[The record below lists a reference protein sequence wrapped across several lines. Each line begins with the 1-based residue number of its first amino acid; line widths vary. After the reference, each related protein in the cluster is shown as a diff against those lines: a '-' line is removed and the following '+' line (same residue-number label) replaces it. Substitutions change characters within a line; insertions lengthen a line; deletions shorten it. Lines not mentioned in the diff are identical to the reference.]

1 MGVPFGVGHWEQ
13 GSASR
18 ATRATVATRRVTVQ
32 LAVHTIECQQREA
45 GDDMVSDRGLEVLR
59 VIVQD
64 YVASREPVGSKS
76 IVERHSFG
84 VSAATIR
91 NDMALLE
98 DEELITAPHT
108 SSGRVPTDK
117 GYRVFVDQLTDVRPL
132 TTAQRGAIE
141 AFLGQSV
148 DLDDVLARTVRL
160 LSQLTHQV
168 ALVQYPSLTSA
179 RVRHVELVPLTETRL
194 MTVFIT
200 DSGRVEQRVLDVAT
214 PIDEVLVGELRA
226 KLNSALG
233 GLGLSDAAAKL
244 VTFVDGFAPERHPV
258 VRQIAASLS
267 EQVLANKQ
275 DRLLMAGTANLAR
288 TEEDFSG
295 SIYPVLEAIEEQ
307 VTLLRLFGEMEIEP
321 GGVLA
326 RIGRENADYG
336 LGETSVVTS
345 GYSSTGGSVA
355 RLGVLGP
362 TRMDY
367 SNNMAAV
374 RAVARY
380 LSRLLGTE

>member
-1 MGVPFGVGHWEQ
+1 
-13 GSASR
+13 
-18 ATRATVATRRVTVQ
+18 
-32 LAVHTIECQQREA
+32 
-45 GDDMVSDRGLEVLR
+45 MVSDRSLEVLR

-98 DEELITAPHT
+98 EEELIVAPHT

-117 GYRVFVDQLTDVRPL
+117 GYRVYVDHLTELRPL
-132 TTAQRGAIE
+132 SGAQRQAIE
-141 AFLGQSV
+141 TFLGQSA
-148 DLDDVLARTVRL
+148 DFDDVLARTVRL
-160 LSQLTHQV
+160 LSQLTNQV
-168 ALVQYPSLTSA
+168 ALVQYPSLTKS
-179 RVRHVELVPLTETRL
+179 RVRHIELVPLAPRRI
-194 MTVFIT
+194 MTVVIT
-200 DSGRVEQRVLDVAT
+200 DTGRVEQRLVELPNDADAIFLSAVRTRINA
-214 PIDEVLVGELRA
+214 EVEGL
-226 KLNSALG
+226 ALA
-233 GLGLSDAAAKL
+233 DAASQLPKIIEQF
-244 VTFVDGFAPERHPV
+244 TPDQQPV
-258 VRQIAASLS
+258 VAQITSTLL
-267 EQVLANKQ
+267 QQLAENRT
-275 DRLLMAGTANLAR
+275 DRLVMAGTANLVR

-307 VTLLRLFGEMEIEP
+307 VTLLKLFGEIAVDRNGMS
-321 GGVLA
+321 VS
-326 RIGRENADYG
+326 IGRENAEFG
-336 LGETSVVTS
+336 LGETSVLTS
-345 GYSSTGGSVA
+345 GYASTGGTVA

-380 LSRLLGTE
+380 LSRLLGDD

>member
-1 MGVPFGVGHWEQ
+1 
-13 GSASR
+13 
-18 ATRATVATRRVTVQ
+18 
-32 LAVHTIECQQREA
+32 
-45 GDDMVSDRGLEVLR
+45 MVSGRSLDVLR

-98 DEELITAPHT
+98 EEELIVAPHT

-117 GYRVFVDQLTDVRPL
+117 GYRMFVDHLADLRPL
-132 TTAQRGAIE
+132 TSAQRQAIDQ
-141 AFLGQSV
+141 FLGASV

-168 ALVQYPSLTSA
+168 ALVQYPLLSRS
-179 RVRHVELVPLTETRL
+179 RVRHVELVPLSASRVMSVL
-194 MTVFIT
+194 IT
-200 DSGRVEQRVLDVAT
+200 DTGRVEQRIVDVPA
-214 PIDEVLVGELRA
+214 PVDEAFLAEVRA
-226 KLNSALG
+226 RLNAVLG
-233 GLGLSDAAAKL
+233 GLGLLEATDVLAQFADQFEAQRHPLVSTLASSLVEQVGANRQDKL
-244 VTFVDGFAPERHPV
+244 V
-258 VRQIAASLS
+258 
-267 EQVLANKQ
+267 
-275 DRLLMAGTANLAR
+275 MAGAANLVR

-295 SIYPVLEAIEEQ
+295 SIFPVLEAIEEQ
-307 VTLLRLFGEMEIEP
+307 VTLLRLFGEMAADQN
-321 GGVLA
+321 GLSSQNGVA
-326 RIGRENADYG
+326 ASIGRENAG
-336 LGETSVVTS
+336 IGFGEISILTS
-345 GYSSTGGSVA
+345 GYGAPDGAMA

-362 TRMDY
+362 LRMDY

-380 LSRLLGTE
+380 LTRLLGEE

>member
-1 MGVPFGVGHWEQ
+1 
-13 GSASR
+13 
-18 ATRATVATRRVTVQ
+18 
-32 LAVHTIECQQREA
+32 
-45 GDDMVSDRGLEVLR
+45 MVSDRGLEVLR

-117 GYRVFVDQLTDVRPL
+117 GYRVFVDQLSDVRPL
-132 TTAQRGAIE
+132 TPAQRGAIE

-160 LSQLTHQV
+160 LSQLTSQV
-168 ALVQYPSLTSA
+168 ALVQYPSLSTA
-179 RVRHVELVPLTETRL
+179 RVRHVELVPLTDTRL

-200 DSGRVEQRVLDVAT
+200 DSGRVEQRVLDIAT
-214 PIDEVLVGELRA
+214 PIDEILIGELRA
-226 KLNSALG
+226 KLNSSLG
-233 GLGLSDAAAKL
+233 GLGLADAATKL
-244 VTFVDGFAPERHPV
+244 TTFVESFAPERHHMV
-258 VRQIAASLS
+258 KQIVASLS

-307 VTLLRLFGEMEIEP
+307 VTLLKLFGEMEIEP

-326 RIGRENADYG
+326 RIGRENAGYG
-336 LGETSVVTS
+336 LGETSVVSS
-345 GYSSTGGSVA
+345 GYSSSGGSVA

>member
-1 MGVPFGVGHWEQ
+1 
-13 GSASR
+13 
-18 ATRATVATRRVTVQ
+18 
-32 LAVHTIECQQREA
+32 
-45 GDDMVSDRGLEVLR
+45 MVSDRSLEVLR

-98 DEELITAPHT
+98 EEELIVAPHT

-117 GYRVFVDQLTDVRPL
+117 GYRVFVDQLADLRPL
-132 TTAQRGAIE
+132 SGAQRQAIE
-141 AFLGQSV
+141 TFLGQSV
-148 DLDDVLARTVRL
+148 DLDDVLSRTVRL

-168 ALVQYPSLTSA
+168 ALVQYPTLTRS
-179 RVRHVELVPLTETRL
+179 RVRHIEIVPLGPRRL

-200 DSGRVEQRVLDVAT
+200 DGGRVEQRLVDVT
-214 PIDEVLVGELRA
+214 GDVDEEFLGELRTR
-226 KLNSALG
+226 LNANLAGLAL
-233 GLGLSDAAAKL
+233 LDAAEKL
-244 VTFVDGFAPERHPV
+244 ATIGVHFAPERQEV
-258 VRQIAASLS
+258 VAQIAATLV
-267 EQVLANKQ
+267 EQTAENRH
-275 DRLLMAGTANLAR
+275 DRLLMAGAANLVR
-288 TEEDFSG
+288 TEEDFNG
-295 SIYPVLEAIEEQ
+295 SIFPVLEAIEEQ
-307 VTLLRLFGEMEIEP
+307 VTLLKLFGEVE
-321 GGVLA
+321 GDHHGVA
-326 RIGRENADYG
+326 VTIGRENEVFG
-336 LGETSVVTS
+336 LGQTSVLSS
-345 GYSSTGGSVA
+345 GYTSSGGGIA

-380 LSRLLGTE
+380 LTRLLGED

>member
-1 MGVPFGVGHWEQ
+1 
-13 GSASR
+13 
-18 ATRATVATRRVTVQ
+18 
-32 LAVHTIECQQREA
+32 
-45 GDDMVSDRGLEVLR
+45 MVSDRSLEVLR

-98 DEELITAPHT
+98 EEELIVAPHT

-117 GYRVFVDQLTDVRPL
+117 GYRVFVDQLADLRPL
-132 TTAQRGAIE
+132 SSAQRQAIE
-141 AFLGQSV
+141 TFLGQSV
-148 DLDDVLARTVRL
+148 DLDDVLSRTVRL

-168 ALVQYPSLTSA
+168 ALVQYPTLSRS
-179 RVRHVELVPLTETRL
+179 RVRHVEIVPLAPRRL

-200 DSGRVEQRVLDVAT
+200 DTGRVEQRLVDTAGD
-214 PIDEVLVGELRA
+214 IDELFLAELRSTINA
-226 KLNSALG
+226 RLG
-233 GLGLSDAAAKL
+233 GLALADVAGSLAHIGASYPADRRDL
-244 VTFVDGFAPERHPV
+244 VA
-258 VRQIAASLS
+258 QIAASIV
-267 EQVLANKQ
+267 EQATERRQ
-275 DRLLMAGTANLAR
+275 ERLVMAGTANLVR
-288 TEEDFSG
+288 TEEDFNG
-295 SIYPVLEAIEEQ
+295 SIFPVLEAIEEQ
-307 VTLLRLFGEMEIEP
+307 VTLLKLFGEVD
-321 GGVLA
+321 GDHHGVA
-326 RIGRENADYG
+326 VTIGRENAEFG
-336 LGETSVVTS
+336 LGETSVLSS
-345 GYSSTGGSVA
+345 GYTSSGGALA

-380 LSRLLGTE
+380 LTRLLGDDGDR

>member
-1 MGVPFGVGHWEQ
+1 
-13 GSASR
+13 
-18 ATRATVATRRVTVQ
+18 
-32 LAVHTIECQQREA
+32 
-45 GDDMVSDRGLEVLR
+45 MVSDRSLEVLR

-98 DEELITAPHT
+98 EEELIVAPHT

-117 GYRVFVDQLTDVRPL
+117 GYRVFVDQLADLRPL
-132 TTAQRGAIE
+132 SGAQRQAIE
-141 AFLGQSV
+141 TFLGQSV
-148 DLDDVLARTVRL
+148 DLDDVLSRTVRL

-168 ALVQYPSLTSA
+168 ALVQYPTLTRS
-179 RVRHVELVPLTETRL
+179 RVRHIEIVPLGPRRL

-200 DSGRVEQRVLDVAT
+200 DGGRVEQRLVDVSGDV
-214 PIDEVLVGELRA
+214 DEEF
-226 KLNSALG
+226 LG
-233 GLGLSDAAAKL
+233 GLRTRLNANLAGLALLDAAEKL
-244 VTFVDGFAPERHPV
+244 TTIGVHFAPERQEV
-258 VRQIAASLS
+258 VAQIAATLV
-267 EQVLANKQ
+267 EQTAENRH
-275 DRLLMAGTANLAR
+275 DRLLMAGAANLVR
-288 TEEDFSG
+288 TEEDFNG
-295 SIYPVLEAIEEQ
+295 SIFPVLEAIEEQ
-307 VTLLRLFGEMEIEP
+307 VTLLKLFGEVE
-321 GGVLA
+321 GDHHGVA
-326 RIGRENADYG
+326 VTIGRENEVFG
-336 LGETSVVTS
+336 LGQTSVLSS
-345 GYSSTGGSVA
+345 GYTSSGGGIA

-380 LSRLLGTE
+380 LTRLLGED

>member
-1 MGVPFGVGHWEQ
+1 
-13 GSASR
+13 
-18 ATRATVATRRVTVQ
+18 
-32 LAVHTIECQQREA
+32 
-45 GDDMVSDRGLEVLR
+45 MVSERGLEVLR

-76 IVERHSFG
+76 IVERHAFG

-98 DEELITAPHT
+98 DEELIAAPHT

-117 GYRVFVDQLTDVRPL
+117 GYRVFVDQLADLRPVSS
-132 TTAQRGAIE
+132 AQRQAIE
-141 AFLGQSV
+141 EFLGQSV

-168 ALVQYPSLTSA
+168 AMVQYPSLAAS
-179 RVRHVELVPLTETRL
+179 RVRHIELVPLGDTRL
-194 MTVFIT
+194 MIVFIT
-200 DSGRVEQRVLDVAT
+200 DSGRVEQRIVDLAGT
-214 PIDEVLVGELRA
+214 TDEVFLGEVRA
-226 KLNSALG
+226 KLNAALVG
-233 GLGLSDAAAKL
+233 MGLTDAANTLGTFAESFPAQRRPL
-244 VTFVDGFAPERHPV
+244 VSAVTV
-258 VRQIAASLS
+258 SLI
-267 EQVLANKQ
+267 EQVLANRQ
-275 DRLLMAGTANLAR
+275 DRLLLAGTANLAR
-288 TEEDFSG
+288 TEDDFGG

-307 VTLLRLFGEMEIEP
+307 VTLLKLFAEMQVDL
-321 GGVLA
+321 GGVTA
-326 RIGRENADYG
+326 RIGQENAGFG
-336 LGETSVVTS
+336 LGETSVVSS
-345 GYSSTGGSVA
+345 GYSSSGGSVA

-380 LSRLLGTE
+380 LSRLLGTDH